1 MSDLSQ
7 VSYKSREIMD
17 LRISIIS
24 TLNQLHPS
32 DAISL
37 IESIGKELR
46 RKNSV
51 RIMNNQPIK
60 HIDMERPDLEIIKR
74 KR

>member
-1 MSDLSQ
+1 MQDLSQ
-7 VSYKSREIMD
+7 ILYKSREIVD
-17 LRISIIS
+17 LRTSIMS

-32 DAISL
+32 DAIAL
-37 IESIGKELR
+37 VESIGKELR
-46 RKNSV
+46 RNNSV

-74 KR
+74 KK

>member
-1 MSDLSQ
+1 MQDLSQ
-7 VSYKSREIMD
+7 ILYKSREIVD
-17 LRISIIS
+17 LRISIMS

-32 DAISL
+32 DAIAL
-37 IESIGKELR
+37 VESIGKELR

-60 HIDMERPDLEIIKR
+60 HIDMERPDLETIKR
-74 KR
+74 KK